1 MAATIQAIEAKSVHQ
16 IQSGQVIVDL
26 CSVVKELVEN
36 SLDANATSVEVRFK
50 NNGLESIE
58 VQDNG
63 SGIAASNYASV
74 ALKHHTS
81 KLSTY
86 DDLSSLDTFG
96 FRGEAL
102 SSLCALSRFSV
113 VTAQANEA
121 PKGQKLEFEL
131 SGALKSTATVAAPRG
146 TTATVEELFSKLPV
160 RQKELSKNIK
170 REYGKVLGLL
180 HAYAC
185 IGVDVKFCVKNAMPK
200 AKSMVVFSTQ
210 SNASTRD
217 NIANVYGA
225 KTLSALIPLDLDLDF
240 QPTLT
245 QMAQNSAYTAN
256 VNVVGHISKPVFG
269 EGRQTPDRQMFFV
282 NGRPCGLP
290 QIAKA
295 INEVYRSF
303 NVSQSPFIFADFRMD
318 TTAYDV
324 NVSPDKRSIMLH
336 NAAALIERLK
346 DCLSNMFNEQDHTVP
361 QSQVQTT
368 KLPAF
373 RQLHVHQQPG
383 PSAQTSLKRTSST
396 RSRLTDD
403 STSVDDELFDGM
415 DASESLFNS
424 HFRAQASTRTE
435 VDNKAKEKL
444 EKRLQKDRERWVE
457 RVTKAIAKEEEMRQG
472 VDDYD
477 DVNGVQPRILPEA
490 DQDEDEDEDEDE
502 DVETPQ
508 DIRVRDFNARMAEQ
522 QRPRE
527 DGNNQTDTT
536 LIETPLPVVSPIRSK
551 EPPGMVQN
559 AFDTMRPPRAEAQV
573 AEITIDNVTTTTV
586 IGTQAQRA
594 RLPQTSAGTAANG
607 RKHSSD
613 KPSASQFSQSL
624 KKFGVGG
631 DSSNDVDETGVQAN
645 RDTNDGSTPGTDDTS
660 QDESQASEGGI
671 STAAEDASNESSP
684 DSEYEDDD
692 KKKAAEDARVAEL
705 IRLAEESGALQSKEN
720 IQRAN
725 KALKGGRIKDAT
737 TSLMATLDISL
748 DAFKNQMASLNQVLV
763 DYRLGK
769 ATPEPAGVD
778 VESEEERLAL
788 TVSKDDFAR
797 MQLVGQFNLGFIIAV
812 RPSTSVEDNPEQS
825 RDQLFIIDQHASDEK
840 YNFERLQ
847 LETTV
852 GNQRMVRP
860 VLLDLTAVEEE
871 IVLENTAA
879 LEHNGFVVHV
889 DTSGD
894 QPVGRRCTLISLPLS
909 KEVVFDTRDLD
920 ELIHLLSESP
930 NLGADSSVP
939 RPSRVRKM
947 FAMRACRSSIMIGR
961 NLSKKQMKTVVSHM
975 GTIAKPWNCPHG
987 RPTMRHLTSLEV
999 FDTWQEGDGLLVDSG
1014 ISLRASSGRVWVEY
1028 LAS

>member
-1 MAATIQAIEAKSVHQ
+1 MATTIQAIEAKSVHQ

-36 SLDANATSVEVRFK
+36 SLDASATSIEVRFK

-113 VTAQANEA
+113 VTAQAHEA

-185 IGVDVKFCVKNAMPK
+185 IGANVKFSVKNAMLK

-210 SNASTRD
+210 GNATTRD

-245 QMAQNSAYTAN
+245 QMAHNSAYTNN
-256 VNVVGHISKPVFG
+256 VKVVGHISRPVFG

-318 TTAYDV
+318 TAAYDV

-346 DCLSNMFNEQDHTVP
+346 DCLSDMFNEQDHTVP
-361 QSQVQTT
+361 QSQVQAT

-383 PSAQTSLKRTSST
+383 PGAQTPLKRTSST

-403 STSVDDELFDGM
+403 STSADDELPDGM
-415 DASESLFNS
+415 ETSDSLLHN
-424 HFRAQASTRTE
+424 HFRAQASTRAE
-435 VDNKAKEKL
+435 VDDSAKEKL
-444 EKRLQKDRERWVE
+444 EKRLQKDRERRIE
-457 RVTKAIAKEEEMRQG
+457 KVTKAVAKEEEMRQG
-472 VDDYD
+472 IDEYD
-477 DVNGVQPRILPEA
+477 DVNEVQPRTLAEA
-490 DQDEDEDEDEDE
+490 DEDE

-508 DIRVRDFNARMAEQ
+508 DIRLRDFNARMAEQ
-522 QRPRE
+522 QKPRE
-527 DGNNQTDTT
+527 DSDNQSDTT
-536 LIETPLPVVSPIRSK
+536 PMEAPLSVVSPIRPK
-551 EPPGMVQN
+551 EPRGQVQN
-559 AFDTMRPPRAEAQV
+559 AFDTMRPPRTKAQL
-573 AEITIDNVTTTTV
+573 AEITIDDVTTTTV
-586 IGTQAQRA
+586 IGPQAQRA
-594 RLPQTSAGTAANG
+594 RLQRTGAATAANG
-607 RKHSSD
+607 GKPSSD
-613 KPSASQFSQSL
+613 MPAASQFSQSL
-624 KKFGVGG
+624 KKFGVAGG
-631 DSSNDVDETGVQAN
+631 SSIDVDEPEMQED
-645 RDTNDGSTPGTDDTS
+645 RDTNEESSTGTADTS
-660 QDESQASEGGI
+660 QAESHASEREM
-671 STAAEDASNESSP
+671 STPVEDASNESSP
-684 DSEYEDDD
+684 DSEYEEDD
-692 KKKAAEDARVAEL
+692 KKKAAEDVRVAEL
-705 IRLAEESGALQSKEN
+705 IRLAEESGGLRSKEN

-748 DAFKNQMASLNQVLV
+748 DALENQMASLNQVLV
-763 DYRLGK
+763 DYRLSKG
-769 ATPEPAGVD
+769 TTEPASVD
-778 VESEEERLAL
+778 VESEEERLSL
-788 TVSKDDFAR
+788 TVSRDDFAK

-812 RPSTSVEDNPEQS
+812 RPSTSVENNPEQS

-852 GNQRMVRP
+852 GNQKMVRP

-894 QPVGRRCTLISLPLS
+894 QPVGRRCTLVSLPLS
-909 KEVVFDTRDLD
+909 REVVFDTRDLD

-930 NLGADSSVP
+930 NLGADSSAP

-961 NLSKKQMKTVVSHM
+961 TLSKKQMKTVVSHM

-999 FDTWQEGDGLLVDSG
+999 FDTWEEGDGLLGDSG
-1014 ISLRASSGRVWVEY
+1014 ASSRASSGKVWVDY